1 MPDVFFTFKCNFPV
15 ACSHDRAWEY
25 FAESI
30 INPIGFPSLRCSNY
44 ESFTNGTCFEEFA
57 YAKEQK
63 IQFMGLG
70 VNKQYVAILISLFLY
85 I

>member
-1 MPDVFFTFKCNFPV
+1 MTFLV

-25 FAESI
+25 FAESV

-44 ESFTNGTCFEEFA
+44 ESFTNGTCFKEFA

-63 IQFMGLG
+63 VQYMGLA
-70 VNKQYVAILISLFLY
+70 VNKQCVSTFSDLKM
-85 I
+85 